1 MALRDGTSVKVLIVG
16 SGAREHAL
24 AWKLK
29 QSPHVSELFAA
40 PGNAGTAQLGTNW
53 PDASATDTH
62 AIVARA
68 TAEGVGLAIIGPE
81 GALAAGMADALRQA
95 NVPTFGPGRAGAR
108 LESSKAFAKQ
118 CMVRWGIPTARFAVA
133 HDKKQ
138 ALRQLGGF
146 SDGVVIKA
154 DGLAAGKGV
163 IVFGSA
169 DEARPT
175 IEQWYDERKLPG
187 GGSTLVLEERLEG
200 SELSVM
206 AVTDG
211 TRLHVLAP
219 ACDYKRAGDGDTGPN
234 TGGMGAYSPA
244 ASVDGAVLRRI
255 HKEIIEPVRAGLAQ
269 GGIDYRGCIY
279 AGLMLTKRGPYVLE
293 FNARFGDPETEVVLP
308 RLKSDLF
315 ELTYSIALADGKAA
329 TPEFSDAA
337 CVGVVLTSEGYPATS
352 VPLRGLPLPAMEA
365 DVVAFWGNS
374 QLAGSAVDSA
384 GGRVLTVTALG
395 VSVEVASSRAYAAC
409 ESYLKTVGGE
419 RRLIH
424 RTDIGRPRARGG
436 GS

>member
-1 MALRDGTSVKVLIVG
+1 VKVLVVG

-29 QSPHVSELFAA
+29 QSPRVSALFAA

-53 PDASATDTH
+53 PEVRATDTH
-62 AIVARA
+62 AIAARA
-68 TAEGVGLAIIGPE
+68 AAEGIGLAIIGPE
-81 GALAAGMADALRQA
+81 GALAAGVADALRQA
-95 NVPTFGPGRAGAR
+95 GIPTFGPGRAGAR

-118 CMVRWGIPTARFAVA
+118 CMMRWGIPTARFVVA

-146 SDGVVIKA
+146 ADGVVVKA

-163 IVFGSA
+163 VVFESA
-169 DEARPT
+169 TQARVI
-175 IEQWYDERKLPG
+175 IEEWYDKRTLPG
-187 GGSTLVLEERLEG
+187 GGTTLVLEERLEG
-200 SELSVM
+200 SELSIM

-211 TRLHVLAP
+211 TRVHVLAP

-244 ASVDGAVLRRI
+244 PGVDDALLRRI
-255 HKEIIEPVRAGLAQ
+255 RKDVIEPVRAGLAQ
-269 GGIDYRGCIY
+269 DGIEYRGCIY
-279 AGLMLTKRGPYVLE
+279 AGLMLTKRGPSVLE

-315 ELTYSIALADGKAA
+315 ELTYSIASADGTAA
-329 TPEFSDAA
+329 DPEFSDAA

-352 VPLRGLPLPAMEA
+352 APLRSLPLPALDA
-365 DVVAFWGNS
+365 QAGVVAFWGNS
-374 QLAGSAVDSA
+374 QLAGNAVDSA

-395 VSVEVASSRAYAAC
+395 DSVDAASSRAYAAC
-409 ESYLKTVGGE
+409 ESYLMTLGE
-419 RRLIH
+419 RRLVH
-424 RTDIGRPRARGG
+424 RTDIGRPRARVA